1 MKSHHHALTLADPDS
16 LSRSCFKAYKIA
28 CSLEH
33 NVVTQM
39 PRGVVGKIDYE
50 LQLESLEIMRLL
62 NMDTLDISVIQFFI
76 R

>member
-1 MKSHHHALTLADPDS
+1 MLQGIQA
-16 LSRSCFKAYKIA
+16 KIA